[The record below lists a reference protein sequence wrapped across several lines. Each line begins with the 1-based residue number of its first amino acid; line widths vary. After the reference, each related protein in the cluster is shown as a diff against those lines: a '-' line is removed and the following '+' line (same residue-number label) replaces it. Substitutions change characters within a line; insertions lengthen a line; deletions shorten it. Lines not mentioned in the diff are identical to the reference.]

1 MTTRDR
7 GTGSPALPES
17 SAQPP
22 ILPAASPGMWSDFY
36 RSQAPFDA
44 DAGFPATPVQ
54 QDERAWPDPSLTGRD
69 VTAIQPPPTLLGPP
83 HLPPIETQ
91 GSPDVGRNFHRWQL
105 PFDANVRIPAA
116 SAHDQLWPD
125 AALGMR
131 DQTRWGSL
139 TLPRLTVTP
148 TYATNPNS
156 ILRNSITDG
165 TAIVS
170 DADPETW
177 IAGLRYA
184 NRTGRGPRGRG
195 GRELT
200 VPEQIEF
207 GFTTVPIELCESWN
221 RKIVSCSPSAVKIG
235 FRGRRTSIVS
245 MRRSQEFDASKAW
258 WI

>member
-1 MTTRDR
+1 MPKPPIDPSWLRSALAVRTSAGASVVSAQPSARPTEVPSYDDA
-7 GTGSPALPES
+7 GSGEWNSPALPEL

-22 ILPAASPGMWSDFY
+22 SYRPRLPACGATSTGPERLST
-36 RSQAPFDA
+36 RTRI
-44 DAGFPATPVQ
+44 PATPVQ

-83 HLPPIETQ
+83 HLPPMDLQ

-156 ILRNSITDG
+156 IL
-165 TAIVS
+165 
-170 DADPETW
+170 
-177 IAGLRYA
+177 
-184 NRTGRGPRGRG
+184 
-195 GRELT
+195 
-200 VPEQIEF
+200 Q
-207 GFTTVPIELCESWN
+207 
-221 RKIVSCSPSAVKIG
+221 
-235 FRGRRTSIVS
+235 
-245 MRRSQEFDASKAW
+245 
-258 WI
+258 